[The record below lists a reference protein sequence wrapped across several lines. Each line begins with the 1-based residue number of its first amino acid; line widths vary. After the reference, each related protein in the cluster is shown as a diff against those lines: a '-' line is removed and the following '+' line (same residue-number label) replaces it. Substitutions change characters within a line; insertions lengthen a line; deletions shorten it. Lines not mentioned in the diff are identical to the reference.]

1 MTQFAE
7 ISFTNFPGREEAAAA
22 KYSEV
27 HIYLQESADRESKE
41 DGFTQPLS
49 EKFALPSASKIN
61 KVAADAAA
69 GLV

>member
-1 MTQFAE
+1 M
-7 ISFTNFPGREEAAAA
+7 GEAANESLFPSDA
-22 KYSEV
+22 YSEV